1 MSKRTELIQAIAELC
16 RIRAKVRQGVGDKHG
31 HMVLME
37 MASEI
42 ATIATLPPLPAPAST
57 SAAPSGGERCECWH
71 VRVEHGG
78 AGYTGCLLAHCGC
91 VAFRPA
97 KEDHR

>member
-1 MSKRTELIQAIAELC
+1 MSERKELIQAIAELC
-16 RIRAKVRQGVGDKHG
+16 RIRAGIRQGVGDKHG

-57 SAAPSGGERCECWH
+57 SAAPSGGERCETCGGT
-71 VRVEHGG
+71 RVHEYHDRY
-78 AGYTGCLLAHCGC
+78 AGTGHYHS
-91 VAFRPA
+91 FRPA
-97 KEDHR
+97 KEDHDD